1 MFSGIFVYL
10 NLVIKIEI
18 DGSPLRTTILHS
30 IIINGRN

>member
-18 DGSPLRTTILHS
+18 DGSPPEDYNFALDNHKRS
-30 IIINGRN
+30 